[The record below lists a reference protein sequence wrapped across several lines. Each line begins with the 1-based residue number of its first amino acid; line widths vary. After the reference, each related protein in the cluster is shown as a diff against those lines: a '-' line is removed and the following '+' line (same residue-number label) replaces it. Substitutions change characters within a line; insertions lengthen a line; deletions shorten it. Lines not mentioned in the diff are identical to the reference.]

1 MKPITK
7 TLIATT
13 LCLLTATPVYAGY
26 SYNNQNNNQNN
37 NLFNRMID
45 QHNRIERGV
54 EKGRLTEKEERILKK
69 QQRKF
74 FSQAVKF
81 REDGKISKKERHMLH
96 KMLDKSG
103 KRIKEL
109 KRDRHSYRSN
119 YLHDYSTNRSQRS
132 SRWW

>member
-13 LCLLTATPVYAGY
+13 LCLLTTAPVSAGY
-26 SYNNQNNNQNN
+26 SYKNQNND
-37 NLFNRMID
+37 LFNRMID

-54 EKGRLTEKEERILKK
+54 EKGRLTEKEGRILKR

-81 REDGKISKKERHMLH
+81 REDGQISRKEQRKLH
-96 KMLDKSG
+96 KMLDRSE
-103 KRIKEL
+103 KRIKEF
-109 KRDRHSYRSN
+109 KRDHRSYRSN
-119 YLHDYSTNRSQRS
+119 YLHDYSTSRSQRS
-132 SRWW
+132 FRWW